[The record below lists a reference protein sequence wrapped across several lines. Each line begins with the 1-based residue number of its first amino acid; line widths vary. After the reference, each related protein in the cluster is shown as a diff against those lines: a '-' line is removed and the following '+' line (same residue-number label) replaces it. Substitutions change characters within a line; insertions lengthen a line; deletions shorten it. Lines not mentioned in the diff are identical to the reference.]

1 MSIIIERAITVKND
15 KALLDNP
22 LYLYVGD
29 GDITCIFTINEIKKA
44 AKFGAVN
51 TTNITESASYGEI
64 RIYKPAPGSDP
75 TDGSGPANRLVFT
88 NRAEIIDEKIQAV
101 ISFENMND
109 YSEAGVHQLQIH
121 LYDESNGE
129 RNRFTIPPIELN
141 VLAPVGS
148 DTDLV
153 DQAITGFAMLDSRGK
168 EEPTFIDGSYN
179 KTVWEIGNIITK
191 NKLNKI
197 EDAIDTINT
206 NMSNKANVY
215 HEHDE
220 YAAYTHTHN
229 EYATNTDLSNLQTA
243 MNGLTLWYGTQEQYD
258 NIYYKNP
265 NTLYF
270 IKEE

>member
-1 MSIIIERAITVKND
+1 MSIIIERTITVKND

-51 TTNITESASYGEI
+51 TTNKITESASYGEI
-64 RIYKPAPGSDP
+64 RIYKPDS
-75 TDGSGPANRLVFT
+75 TLVFT
-88 NRAEIIDEKIQAV
+88 NRAEIIDDRLQAI
-101 ISFENMND
+101 ISFDHLDE
-109 YSEAGVHQLQIH
+109 YTEAGIHQLQIH

-153 DQAITGFAMLDSRGK
+153 DQAITGFSMLDSRGT

-179 KTVWEIGNIITK
+179 KTVWELGNIITK

>member
-29 GDITCIFTINEIKKA
+29 GDITCIFTINEIRKT
-44 AKFGAVN
+44 AKFGAIN
-51 TTNITESASYGEI
+51 TTNLITESASYGEI
-64 RIYKPAPGSDP
+64 RIYKPDS
-75 TDGSGPANRLVFT
+75 TLVFT
-88 NRAEIIDEKIQAV
+88 NRAEIIDDRLQAI
-101 ISFENMND
+101 ISFDHLDE
-109 YSEAGVHQLQIH
+109 YTEAGIHQLQIH

-153 DQAITGFAMLDSRGK
+153 DQAITGFAMLDSRAT

>member
-1 MSIIIERAITVKND
+1 VSIIIERAITVKND

-29 GDITCIFTINEIKKA
+29 GDITCIFTINEIRKA

-51 TTNITESASYGEI
+51 TTNLITESASYGEI
-64 RIYKPAPGSDP
+64 RIYKPDS
-75 TDGSGPANRLVFT
+75 TLVFT
-88 NRAEIIDEKIQAV
+88 NRAEIIDDRLQAI
-101 ISFENMND
+101 ISFDNLDE
-109 YSEAGVHQLQIH
+109 YTEAGIHQLQIH

-153 DQAITGFAMLDSRGK
+153 DQAITGFAMLDSRAK

-179 KTVWEIGNIITK
+179 KTVWELGNIITK

-229 EYATNTDLSNLQTA
+229 EYATNTDLSSLQTA

>member
-1 MSIIIERAITVKND
+1 VSIIIERAITVKND

-29 GDITCIFTINEIKKA
+29 GDITCIFTINEIRKT

-51 TTNITESASYGEI
+51 TTNLITESASYGEI
-64 RIYKPAPGSDP
+64 RIYKPDS
-75 TDGSGPANRLVFT
+75 TLVFT
-88 NRAEIIDEKIQAV
+88 NRAEIIDDRLQAI
-101 ISFENMND
+101 ISFDHLDE
-109 YSEAGVHQLQIH
+109 YTEAGIHQLQIH

-148 DTDLV
+148 DTDLI
-153 DQAITGFAMLDSRGK
+153 DQAITGFAMLDSRGT

-179 KTVWEIGNIITK
+179 KTAWEIGNIITK

-229 EYATNTDLSNLQTA
+229 EYATNTDLSSLQTA